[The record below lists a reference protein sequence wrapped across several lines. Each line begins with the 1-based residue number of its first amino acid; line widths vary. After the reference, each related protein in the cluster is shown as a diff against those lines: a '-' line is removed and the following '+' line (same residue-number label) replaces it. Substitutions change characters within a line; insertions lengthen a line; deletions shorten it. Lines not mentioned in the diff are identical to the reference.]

1 MCIFLLNVKVRIEKE
16 RFIESRDIPETENT
30 LGLDGGEA
38 QFYVYIQ
45 STTMER
51 PDPERTMEQ
60 VSAFPCIFSDDFRPT
75 IRKDASALHWNI
87 CIMFELH
94 GKLQKLE
101 K

>member
-1 MCIFLLNVKVRIEKE
+1 MNQERNCHHRQ
-16 RFIESRDIPETENT
+16 RFIESQDIPETENT
-30 LGLDGGEA
+30 LGLDGRETK
-38 QFYVYIQ
+38 FYVYIQ

-51 PDPERTMEQ
+51 PDLERNMEY
-60 VSAFPCIFSDDFRPT
+60 
-75 IRKDASALHWNI
+75 WNI

>member
-1 MCIFLLNVKVRIEKE
+1 LNLEIYQKQRI
-16 RFIESRDIPETENT
+16 
-30 LGLDGGEA
+30 LDEGEA
-38 QFYVYIQ
+38 KLYVYIQ

-51 PDPERTMEQ
+51 PDLDKIKSQRASG
-60 VSAFPCIFSDDFRPT
+60 SAFPCIFSDDFRPT
-75 IRKDASALHWNI
+75 IRKAASALHWNI